1 LKLEAFE
8 LANKLITIA
17 PEHCIAFERSLTK
30 GRLGGIVDEWS
41 ITRNSYLEQDFADQ
55 QKRLAVLRSQR
66 ESFQDGSEAARHSD
80 KNIIATENLI
90 LSYETL
96 RYYEFANTP

>member
-1 LKLEAFE
+1 LQINRRGLQY
-8 LANKLITIA
+8 
-17 PEHCIAFERSLTK
+17 C
-30 GRLGGIVDEWS
+30 
-41 ITRNSYLEQDFADQ
+41 
-55 QKRLAVLRSQR
+55 AVRG
-66 ESFQDGSEAARHSD
+66 ESSQDGSEAARHSD

>member
-1 LKLEAFE
+1 ME
-8 LANKLITIA
+8 T
-17 PEHCIAFERSLTK
+17 PM
-30 GRLGGIVDEWS
+30 
-41 ITRNSYLEQDFADQ
+41 NSYLEQDFADQ